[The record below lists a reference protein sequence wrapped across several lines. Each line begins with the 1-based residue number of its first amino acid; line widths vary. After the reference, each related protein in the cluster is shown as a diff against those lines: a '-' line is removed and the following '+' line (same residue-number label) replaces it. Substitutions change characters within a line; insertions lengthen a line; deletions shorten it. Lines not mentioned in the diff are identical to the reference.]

1 MTHEKIVF
9 SGIQPTGELHFGNY
23 FGAVKNWVALQ
34 NGGEYKCV
42 YCVVDLHAMTM
53 PYDPAILK
61 KNTEGM
67 YTDLLASGLD
77 PNKEIGR
84 AHV

>member
-42 YCVVDLHAMTM
+42 YCVVDLHAITAWQ
-53 PYDPAILK
+53 DPAALRQQSLEMAA
-61 KNTEGM
+61 T
-67 YTDLLASGLD
+67 LLACGVD
-77 PNKEIGR
+77 PVNHILFCQ
-84 AHV
+84 